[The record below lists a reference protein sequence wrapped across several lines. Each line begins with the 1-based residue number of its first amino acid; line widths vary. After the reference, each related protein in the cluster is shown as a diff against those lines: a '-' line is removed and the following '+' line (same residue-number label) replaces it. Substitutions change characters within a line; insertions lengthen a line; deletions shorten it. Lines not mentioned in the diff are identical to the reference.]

1 MGIGLAVLFYI
12 GWDGALWDPRYQ
24 LGLHLAAV
32 AVVGGLLWIGLSGG
46 DLPRTPLEIPI
57 LALLLAFGIAS
68 LTAWNPGLSAG
79 ALAAIVGFAVMLP
92 AALLALRHRPDWTAL
107 VVTVPILALS
117 LHAVAVLAWR
127 RVEWLMAGGA
137 GLPPV
142 RLDHEGT
149 IFGALAV
156 PAFAVMGALPV
167 ALLIP
172 QRRLRRA

>member
-1 MGIGLAVLFYI
+1 
-12 GWDGALWDPRYQ
+12 
-24 LGLHLAAV
+24 
-32 AVVGGLLWIGLSGG
+32 
-46 DLPRTPLEIPI
+46 
-57 LALLLAFGIAS
+57 
-68 LTAWNPGLSAG
+68 
-79 ALAAIVGFAVMLP
+79 MLP

-117 LHAVAVLAWR
+117 LHAVAILAWR
-127 RVEWLMAGGA
+127 RVAWLLAGGT

-156 PAFAVMGALPV
+156 PAFAVIAALPV

-172 QRRLRRA
+172 QRRVAARDADRAGAVAVPLMLLQARARPGWRRWSPDWCWSPRRPCGSCGRAGRR